1 MRMKQQL
8 RYICLIVCALVAT
21 VALRAQTHPDCPLDT
36 IRGKIYYRYT
46 VEKSVGLYRISVNFG
61 VSQEEIL
68 RANPELQKRGLRYG
82 EEILVPAKDLPVTTL
97 PMPQPSKPVVL
108 AAPVEEQPK
117 PQPVA
122 EQKPAEPVAQV
133 VEQKPANLPPTC
145 HQPPTDAE
153 EETALLGDMEPPIDD
168 TLYIYGDNVTMD
180 SLVIDST
187 AIRLAVMLPFHTHA
201 VKREKDMERFY
212 DFYAGALIAVNEV
225 QASGQP
231 IEVYTYDV
239 GKTVHKVS
247 EVLEQPQMQRMDA
260 IIGPVYNAQ
269 VATAAEFAQRDST
282 LLLVPFISHVEGI
295 EHNPYL
301 LQFNPSEQ
309 TEADTLAR
317 YLAQRG
323 DSVNCVLIE
332 VKEGESVPSGI
343 AALHKALAEYHVPTT
358 TTSIR
363 AILQDSLDGVLRPCV
378 ENIFV
383 FNTERY
389 GNLQALLPHLS
400 VAAQA
405 YPITLFSRYSWQRQN
420 IPFPQIYTTVF
431 VLQPN
436 VPDYYEDTFRQY
448 FDHALA
454 SEHPRFDLLGYDLTR
469 HLLHIV
475 QALRAE
481 VTPDVPQIIAEDM
494 FYGAQSNIRYRRM
507 GEQGG
512 YENYD
517 IRIIRK

>member
-1 MRMKQQL
+1 MKQQL
-8 RYICLIVCALVAT
+8 RYICLTICALVAT

-82 EEILVPAKDLPVTTL
+82 EEILVPAKDLSITTL

-117 PQPVA
+117 PQPV
-122 EQKPAEPVAQV
+122 E
-133 VEQKPANLPPTC
+133 EQKPANLQPTSN
-145 HQPPTDAE
+145 QPLTNGE
-153 EETALLGDMEPPIDD
+153 EESALLGDMEPPIDD
-168 TLYIYGDNVTMD
+168 TLYIYGDTVPMD
-180 SLVIDST
+180 SLVMDST

-212 DFYAGALIAVNEV
+212 DFYAGVLIAVNEV

-239 GKTVHKVS
+239 GKTAHKVS
-247 EVLEQPQMQRMDA
+247 EALGQPQMQRLDA

-269 VATAAEFAQRDST
+269 VAAAAEFAQRGST

-332 VKEGESVPSGI
+332 VKEGESVPAGV

-363 AILQDSLDGVLRPCV
+363 AILQDSLDGVLRPGV

-420 IPFPQIYTTVF
+420 IPFSQIYTTVF
-431 VLQPN
+431 ALQPN

-481 VTPDVPQIIAEDM
+481 VTPDVPQIIAEDI
-494 FYGAQSNIRYRRM
+494 FYGVQADIRYRRM
-507 GEQGG
+507 GAQGG

>member
-1 MRMKQQL
+1 MRMKQL
-8 RYICLIVCALVAT
+8 RYICLTICALVVSLAM
-21 VALRAQTHPDCPLDT
+21 RAQTHPDCPLDT

-82 EEILVPAKDLPVTTL
+82 EEILVPAKDLSFTTL
-97 PMPQPSKPVVL
+97 PMPQPSKPVVV

-122 EQKPAEPVAQV
+122 EQKPAEPMVPV

-145 HQPPTDAE
+145 HQPSADAE
-153 EETALLGDMEPPIDD
+153 EESALLGDMEPPIDD
-168 TLYIYGDNVTMD
+168 TPYIYGDNVAMD
-180 SLVIDST
+180 SLVMDST

-212 DFYAGALIAVNEV
+212 DFYAGALIAINEV

-239 GKTVHKVS
+239 GKTAHKVS
-247 EVLEQPQMQRMDA
+247 EALGQPQMQRLDA

-269 VATAAEFAQRDST
+269 VAAAAEFAQRDST

-332 VKEGESVPSGI
+332 VKEGESMPAGV
-343 AALHKALAEYHVPTT
+343 AALHKALAEYHVLTT

-363 AILQDSLDGVLRPCV
+363 AILQDSLDGVLRPGV

-431 VLQPN
+431 ALQPN

-481 VTPDVPQIIAEDM
+481 VTPDMQQVITGDVH
-494 FYGAQSNIRYRRM
+494 YGAQSDIRYRRV
-507 GEQGG
+507 GAQGG

>member
-1 MRMKQQL
+1 M
-8 RYICLIVCALVAT
+8 
-21 VALRAQTHPDCPLDT
+21 
-36 IRGKIYYRYT
+36 
-46 VEKSVGLYRISVNFG
+46 
-61 VSQEEIL
+61 
-68 RANPELQKRGLRYG
+68 
-82 EEILVPAKDLPVTTL
+82 
-97 PMPQPSKPVVL
+97 
-108 AAPVEEQPK
+108 
-117 PQPVA
+117 
-122 EQKPAEPVAQV
+122 
-133 VEQKPANLPPTC
+133 
-145 HQPPTDAE
+145 
-153 EETALLGDMEPPIDD
+153 
-168 TLYIYGDNVTMD
+168 
-180 SLVIDST
+180 DST

-212 DFYAGALIAVNEV
+212 DFYAGVLIAVNEV

-239 GKTVHKVS
+239 GKTAHKVS
-247 EVLEQPQMQRMDA
+247 EALGQPQMQRLDA

-269 VATAAEFAQRDST
+269 VAAAAEFAQRDST
-282 LLLVPFISHVEGI
+282 LLLVPFISDVEGI

-332 VKEGESVPSGI
+332 VKEGESVPAGVV
-343 AALHKALAEYHVPTT
+343 ALHKALAEYHVPTT

-363 AILQDSLDGVLRPCV
+363 AILQDSLDGVLRPGV

-405 YPITLFSRYSWQRQN
+405 YPVTLLSRYSWQRQN

-431 VLQPN
+431 ALQPN
-436 VPDYYEDTFRQY
+436 VPEYYEDTFRQY
-448 FDHALA
+448 FDHVLA

-481 VTPDVPQIIAEDM
+481 VAPDMPQIITEDM
-494 FYGAQSNIRYRRM
+494 FYGAQSDIRYRRA

>member
-1 MRMKQQL
+1 
-8 RYICLIVCALVAT
+8 
-21 VALRAQTHPDCPLDT
+21 
-36 IRGKIYYRYT
+36 
-46 VEKSVGLYRISVNFG
+46 
-61 VSQEEIL
+61 
-68 RANPELQKRGLRYG
+68 
-82 EEILVPAKDLPVTTL
+82 
-97 PMPQPSKPVVL
+97 
-108 AAPVEEQPK
+108 
-117 PQPVA
+117 
-122 EQKPAEPVAQV
+122 
-133 VEQKPANLPPTC
+133 
-145 HQPPTDAE
+145 
-153 EETALLGDMEPPIDD
+153 
-168 TLYIYGDNVTMD
+168 
-180 SLVIDST
+180 
-187 AIRLAVMLPFHTHA
+187 MLPFHTNA

-212 DFYAGALIAVNEV
+212 DFYAGVLIAVNEV

-239 GKTVHKVS
+239 GKTAHKVS
-247 EVLEQPQMQRMDA
+247 EVLEQPQMHHLDA
-260 IIGPVYNAQ
+260 VIGPVYNAQ

-282 LLLVPFISHVEGI
+282 LLLVPFISHIEGV
-295 EHNPYL
+295 EHNPYI
-301 LQFNPSEQ
+301 LQFNPSEE

-332 VKEGESVPSGI
+332 TKEGESVPAGV
-343 AALHKALAEYHVPTT
+343 AALHRALAEYRVPTT

-363 AILQDSLDGVLRPCV
+363 AILQDSLDGVLRYGV

-420 IPFPQIYTTVF
+420 IPFPQIYTSVF
-431 VLQPN
+431 SLSPS

-448 FDHALA
+448 FDHELV
-454 SEHPRFDLLGYDLTR
+454 SHHPRFDLLGYDLTR

-475 QALRAE
+475 QTLRADGHTDMPTVITE
-481 VTPDVPQIIAEDM
+481 DVL
-494 FYGAQSNIRYRRM
+494 YGTQSNIRYKHL

-512 YENYD
+512 YENEN
-517 IRIIRK
+517 IHIIRK

>member
-8 RYICLIVCALVAT
+8 RYICLIVCALAAT

-117 PQPVA
+117 PHPV
-122 EQKPAEPVAQV
+122 E
-133 VEQKPANLPPTC
+133 EQKPANLQPTSN
-145 HQPPTDAE
+145 QPLTNGE
-153 EETALLGDMEPPIDD
+153 EESALLGDMEPPIDD
-168 TLYIYGDNVTMD
+168 TLYIYGDTVLMD
-180 SLVIDST
+180 SLVMDST

-212 DFYAGALIAVNEV
+212 DFYAGVLIAVNEV

-239 GKTVHKVS
+239 GKTAHKVS
-247 EVLEQPQMQRMDA
+247 EALGQPQMQRLDA

-269 VATAAEFAQRDST
+269 VAAAAEFAQRDST

-332 VKEGESVPSGI
+332 VKEGESVPAGV

-363 AILQDSLDGVLRPCV
+363 AILQDSLDGVLRPGV

-405 YPITLFSRYSWQRQN
+405 YPVTLFSRYSWQRQN

-431 VLQPN
+431 ALQPN
-436 VPDYYEDTFRQY
+436 VPEYYEDTFRQY
-448 FDHALA
+448 FDHTLV

>member
-8 RYICLIVCALVAT
+8 RYICLTICALVAS
-21 VALRAQTHPDCPLDT
+21 VAMMAQTHPDCPLDT

-82 EEILVPAKDLPVTTL
+82 EEILVPAKDLPATTL
-97 PMPQPSKPVVL
+97 PMPQPSQPVVVASL
-108 AAPVEEQPK
+108 VEEQPK
-117 PQPVA
+117 SQPV
-122 EQKPAEPVAQV
+122 EE
-133 VEQKPANLPPTC
+133 EKPANLQPTSN
-145 HQPPTDAE
+145 QPPTKADE
-153 EETALLGDMEPPIDD
+153 ELALLGDMEPPIDD
-168 TLYIYGDNVTMD
+168 TLYNISGVDTVAMD
-180 SLVIDST
+180 SLVMDST

-212 DFYAGALIAVNEV
+212 DFYAGVLIAVNEV
-225 QASGQP
+225 QAAGQP

-239 GKTVHKVS
+239 GKTAHKVS
-247 EVLEQPQMQRMDA
+247 EVLEQPQMHRMDA

-269 VATAAEFAQRDST
+269 VETAAEFAQRDST
-282 LLLVPFISHVEGI
+282 LLLVPFISHIEGI
-295 EHNPYL
+295 AHNPYI

-332 VKEGESVPSGI
+332 TKEGESVPAGVV
-343 AALHKALAEYHVPTT
+343 ALHRALAEYRVPTT

-363 AILQDSLDGVLRPCV
+363 AILQDSLDGVLRPNV

-400 VAAQA
+400 LAAQA

-420 IPFPQIYTTVF
+420 IPFPQIYTSVF
-431 VLQPN
+431 SLSPSVS
-436 VPDYYEDTFRQY
+436 DYYEDTFRQY
-448 FDHALA
+448 FDHELV
-454 SEHPRFDLLGYDLTR
+454 SHHPRFDLLGYDLAR

-475 QALRAE
+475 QTLRADGHADMPT
-481 VTPDVPQIIAEDM
+481 VIAEDV
-494 FYGAQSNIRYRRM
+494 FYGTQSNIRYKHL

-512 YENYD
+512 YENEN
-517 IRIIRK
+517 IHIIRK

>member
-97 PMPQPSKPVVL
+97 PMPQPSKPVVV
-108 AAPVEEQPK
+108 AAPVEVQPK
-117 PQPVA
+117 PHPVE
-122 EQKPAEPVAQV
+122 EQKH
-133 VEQKPANLPPTC
+133 ANLQPTSN
-145 HQPPTDAE
+145 QPLTNGE
-153 EETALLGDMEPPIDD
+153 EESALLGDMEPPIDD
-168 TLYIYGDNVTMD
+168 TLYIYGDTVAMD
-180 SLVIDST
+180 SLVMDST

-212 DFYAGALIAVNEV
+212 DFYAGVLIAVNEV

-239 GKTVHKVS
+239 GKTAHKVS
-247 EVLEQPQMQRMDA
+247 EALGQPQMQRLDA

-269 VATAAEFAQRDST
+269 VAAAAEVAQRDST

-332 VKEGESVPSGI
+332 VKEGESVPAGI

-363 AILQDSLDGVLRPCV
+363 AILQDSLDGVLRPNV

-454 SEHPRFDLLGYDLTR
+454 SERPRFDLLGYDLTR

-481 VTPDVPQIIAEDM
+481 VVPDVPQIIAEDV
-494 FYGAQSNIRYRRM
+494 FYGAQSDIRYRRM
-507 GEQGG
+507 GAQGG